1 MSQAGRERF
10 PPRVSFRRNDEFVN
24 SAAGRLPRGKFAC
37 RIQVSRRRQLSS
49 AGETV
54 PLGEG
59 VFFMQLIARLRD
71 AMARFMYG
79 RNGVDQL
86 NIAMLWTSIGADL
99 LATILMRQQNSIAYV
114 GLVLYYGSVILWVLV
129 LFRMFSRNL
138 YKRQAENQK
147 WLQARSRR
155 RSAASAAKARRA
167 DKDHKYFTCRQCRAI
182 CRVPVGKGKVIITC
196 PKCGAEIHGKT

>member
-1 MSQAGRERF
+1 
-10 PPRVSFRRNDEFVN
+10 
-24 SAAGRLPRGKFAC
+24 
-37 RIQVSRRRQLSS
+37 
-49 AGETV
+49 
-54 PLGEG
+54 
-59 VFFMQLIARLRD
+59 MQLFARLRD

-155 RSAASAAKARRA
+155 RSAASAGKARRA
-167 DKDHKYFTCRQCRAI
+167 DTEHKYFTCRQCKAI

>member
-1 MSQAGRERF
+1 MQFFA
-10 PPRVSFRRNDEFVN
+10 RV
-24 SAAGRLPRGKFAC
+24 
-37 RIQVSRRRQLSS
+37 
-49 AGETV
+49 
-54 PLGEG
+54 
-59 VFFMQLIARLRD
+59 RD

-86 NIAMLWTSIGADL
+86 NIAMLWVSIGADL
-99 LATILMRQQNSIAYV
+99 LATILMRQQNGLAYV
-114 GLVLYYGSVILWVLV
+114 GLVLYYGSVVLWVLV

-155 RSAASAAKARRA
+155 RGAASAAKARHA
-167 DKDHKYFTCRQCRAI
+167 DKAHKYFTCKNCKTI

>member
-1 MSQAGRERF
+1 
-10 PPRVSFRRNDEFVN
+10 
-24 SAAGRLPRGKFAC
+24 
-37 RIQVSRRRQLSS
+37 
-49 AGETV
+49 
-54 PLGEG
+54 
-59 VFFMQLIARLRD
+59 MQLFARLRD

-114 GLVLYYGSVILWVLV
+114 GLALYYGSVILWVLV

-138 YKRQAENQK
+138 RKRQAENQK

>member
-1 MSQAGRERF
+1 MQFFA
-10 PPRVSFRRNDEFVN
+10 RV
-24 SAAGRLPRGKFAC
+24 
-37 RIQVSRRRQLSS
+37 
-49 AGETV
+49 
-54 PLGEG
+54 
-59 VFFMQLIARLRD
+59 RD

-86 NIAMLWTSIGADL
+86 NIAMLWVSIGADL
-99 LATILMRQQNSIAYV
+99 LATILMRQQNGLAYV
-114 GLVLYYGSVILWVLV
+114 GLVLYYGSVVLWVLV

-155 RSAASAAKARRA
+155 RGAASAAKARRA
-167 DKDHKYFTCRQCRAI
+167 DRDHKYFTCKRCKTI

>member
-1 MSQAGRERF
+1 MQFFA
-10 PPRVSFRRNDEFVN
+10 RV
-24 SAAGRLPRGKFAC
+24 
-37 RIQVSRRRQLSS
+37 
-49 AGETV
+49 
-54 PLGEG
+54 
-59 VFFMQLIARLRD
+59 RD

-86 NIAMLWTSIGADL
+86 NIAMLWVSIGADL
-99 LATILMRQQNSIAYV
+99 LATILMRQQNGLAYV
-114 GLVLYYGSVILWVLV
+114 GLVLYYGSVVLWVLV

-155 RSAASAAKARRA
+155 RGAASAAKAHRA
-167 DKDHKYFTCRQCRAI
+167 DTEHKYFTCKRCKTI

>member
-1 MSQAGRERF
+1 MQFFA
-10 PPRVSFRRNDEFVN
+10 RV
-24 SAAGRLPRGKFAC
+24 
-37 RIQVSRRRQLSS
+37 
-49 AGETV
+49 
-54 PLGEG
+54 
-59 VFFMQLIARLRD
+59 RD

-86 NIAMLWTSIGADL
+86 NIAMLWVSIGADL
-99 LATILMRQQNSIAYV
+99 LATILMRQRNGLAYV
-114 GLVLYYGSVILWVLV
+114 GLALYYGSVGLWVLV
-129 LFRMFSRNL
+129 LFRMFSRKL

-155 RSAASAAKARRA
+155 RGAASAAKARRA
-167 DKDHKYFTCRQCRAI
+167 DTEHKYFTCKRCKTI

>member
-1 MSQAGRERF
+1 MQF
-10 PPRVSFRRNDEFVN
+10 
-24 SAAGRLPRGKFAC
+24 FA
-37 RIQVSRRRQLSS
+37 R
-49 AGETV
+49 
-54 PLGEG
+54 
-59 VFFMQLIARLRD
+59 MRD

-86 NIAMLWTSIGADL
+86 NIAMLWVSIGADL
-99 LATILMRQQNSIAYV
+99 LATILMRQRNGLAYV
-114 GLVLYYGSVILWVLV
+114 GLALYYGSVVLWVLV

-155 RSAASAAKARRA
+155 RSAASAAKARRV
-167 DKDHKYFTCRQCRAI
+167 DTEHKYFTCRQCKAI

>member
-1 MSQAGRERF
+1 
-10 PPRVSFRRNDEFVN
+10 
-24 SAAGRLPRGKFAC
+24 
-37 RIQVSRRRQLSS
+37 
-49 AGETV
+49 
-54 PLGEG
+54 
-59 VFFMQLIARLRD
+59 MQLIARLRD

-114 GLVLYYGSVILWVLV
+114 GLALYYGSVILWVLV

>member
-1 MSQAGRERF
+1 MQF
-10 PPRVSFRRNDEFVN
+10 
-24 SAAGRLPRGKFAC
+24 FA
-37 RIQVSRRRQLSS
+37 R
-49 AGETV
+49 
-54 PLGEG
+54 
-59 VFFMQLIARLRD
+59 MWD

-86 NIAMLWTSIGADL
+86 NIAMLWVSIGADL
-99 LATILMRQQNSIAYV
+99 LATILMRQRNGLAYV
-114 GLVLYYGSVILWVLV
+114 GLALYYGSVVLWVLV

-155 RSAASAAKARRA
+155 RGAASAAKARRA
-167 DKDHKYFTCRQCRAI
+167 DTEHKYFTCKRCKTI

-196 PKCGAEIHGKT
+196 PKCGAEIRGKT

>member
-1 MSQAGRERF
+1 
-10 PPRVSFRRNDEFVN
+10 
-24 SAAGRLPRGKFAC
+24 
-37 RIQVSRRRQLSS
+37 
-49 AGETV
+49 
-54 PLGEG
+54 
-59 VFFMQLIARLRD
+59 MQLFARLRD

-138 YKRQAENQK
+138 RKRQAENQK

>member
-1 MSQAGRERF
+1 MQFFA
-10 PPRVSFRRNDEFVN
+10 RV
-24 SAAGRLPRGKFAC
+24 
-37 RIQVSRRRQLSS
+37 
-49 AGETV
+49 
-54 PLGEG
+54 
-59 VFFMQLIARLRD
+59 RD

-86 NIAMLWTSIGADL
+86 NIAMLWISIGADL
-99 LATILMRQQNSIAYV
+99 LATILMRQQNGLAYV

-129 LFRMFSRNL
+129 LFRMVSRNL

-155 RSAASAAKARRA
+155 RGAASAAKARRA
-167 DKDHKYFTCRQCRAI
+167 DTEHKYFTCKRCKTI